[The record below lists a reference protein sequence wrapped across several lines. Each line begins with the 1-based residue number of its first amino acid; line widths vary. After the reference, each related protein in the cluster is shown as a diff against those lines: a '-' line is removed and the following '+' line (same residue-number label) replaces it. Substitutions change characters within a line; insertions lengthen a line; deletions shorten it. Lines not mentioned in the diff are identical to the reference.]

1 MERYY
6 RNIGLVF
13 IVLLPITFIAFFSSY
28 FIHFPRFSE
37 EVTPLIHLHATM
49 ALLWIIVLIVQ
60 PLLLRYGKRRLHH
73 LIGKLSYIFFPL
85 LIISTVPLLGE
96 ILQSDFARFASI
108 PIGELFLLT
117 ACYLLAMYYRKK
129 PALHMRYMIGTS
141 LTFLGPTLGRIL
153 PLFLLS
159 WTSLQRENL
168 KTILIEIIIV
178 LLIFY
183 DKKTKGNYKP
193 YRVILIAWLIHH
205 LCYNLAISE
214 W

>member
-6 RNIGLVF
+6 RNVGLAF

-28 FIHFPRFSE
+28 FVQFPHFSE
-37 EVTPLIHLHATM
+37 EVPPLIHLHATM

-85 LIISTVPLLGE
+85 LIISTMPLLGE
-96 ILQSDFARFASI
+96 ILQSDYSRFASI
-108 PIGELFLLT
+108 PIGELLLLT
-117 ACYLLAMYYRKK
+117 ICYLLAIYHRKN
-129 PALHMRYMIGTS
+129 PRLHMRYMIGTS
-141 LTFLGPTLGRIL
+141 LSFLGPTLGRIL

-168 KTILIEIIIV
+168 KTILIEMIIV
-178 LLIFY
+178 TLIFY
-183 DKKTKGNYKP
+183 DKKTRKHYKP
-193 YRVILIAWLIHH
+193 YIVILVAWLIHH
-205 LCYNLAISE
+205 ACYNLLIANL
-214 W
+214 